1 MKIIKTTAGLI
12 LAVSLVFAVGC
23 SKNGNQ
29 STSNSKDSK
38 TVTLGV
44 QEGRKYTNSYFGL
57 ELNVPEGWYVASE
70 EEKADL
76 MQASQEV
83 IAENNEDLAKKIDL
97 SEEKVLY
104 LLFASKYPLNHQ
116 GLNPNVMCMAENLG
130 LLGKVSLKTGKDY
143 LTASKTTIE
152 QSGMPCAFGE
162 ISTEK
167 LGGKDFD
174 VMDITMD
181 AGEIKIS
188 QKQYAAI
195 FDGFALT
202 FTITFFSEEDAKDIQ
217 TLLNTIKFE

>member
-23 SKNGNQ
+23 SQNGNQ

-130 LLGKVSLKTGKDY
+130 LLGIVSLKTGKDY

-167 LGGKDFD
+167 LGGKTLMLWILPWMPEKSRFHKSNTLPYLT
-174 VMDITMD
+174 VLRLLLLLLS
-181 AGEIKIS
+181 S
-188 QKQYAAI
+188 QKKMQRI
-195 FDGFALT
+195 FKLY
-202 FTITFFSEEDAKDIQ
+202 
-217 TLLNTIKFE
+217 